1 MAKLNRKLGV
11 SGGQT
16 FQESPALTLMD
27 SPVFRVRL
35 GQGRSQAAPKVRG
48 FIGRIKALV
57 RQHGGSATSRR
68 YRAQFGV
75 GGSAA
80 ARLPVRSHPQRV
92 IIKARVVKHSKFAG
106 AKGGAAGALRKHLE
120 YLGRAGVA
128 EHEGRGVVFNQDED
142 LTPTMLA
149 AFRDELVGDR
159 HHFRFIVSPEH
170 GAKLDLQSFARE
182 LVSEMQTDL
191 GTRLNWIG
199 VAHYDTDDPHVHL
212 LIQGK
217 DERGGDLII
226 NRNYLSH
233 GMRLQAMELATRR
246 LGHRLEE
253 DIEKGLKR
261 ELKADRL
268 TPKDLEI
275 SAQAALHPDGLVS
288 ALRGKDGTL
297 GSESERVRTLSRLA
311 HLESLGLAREIAPG
325 VWQPQVD
332 LVAQLRSL
340 STRGDIIK
348 RMHERMRGGSP
359 AMHTAILTRE
369 SPPTEP
375 VIGRIY
381 SQGISDELSDDQYL
395 LVEAQDGKAYYVNL
409 SAARHAAGLEFHLG
423 SIVRIVPSA
432 ARERGTVMR
441 IEGMSRENLDTQIK
455 QNGVTWLD
463 REIATGANL
472 SARLRVGASRFEGQ
486 HHQALRARLEH
497 LKSLG
502 LTADGEGETRVKNGF
517 LDELY
522 VREINDAHQRLQAR
536 YGELAP
542 VQPGQQRVGRMAD
555 IEHLP
560 SGPHAVIESQGGYSL
575 VPASP
580 AILRHVGRNIRISIG
595 RARAGE
601 GVTPTHEQWAIRY
614 RVLDLK
620 RSLKM
625 GL

>member
-1 MAKLNRKLGV
+1 MAKLHEKFGSS
-11 SGGQT
+11 SGEG
-16 FQESPALTLMD
+16 FRDSPGLTLMD

-35 GQGRSQAAPKVRG
+35 GQGRSQTAPKVRG

-57 RQHGGSATSRR
+57 RQYGGSPTSRR

-92 IIKARVVKHSKFAG
+92 IVKARIVKHSKFAG
-106 AKGGAAGALRKHLE
+106 AKGGAAGALRKHID

-128 EHEGRGVVFNQDED
+128 EDEGRGVVFNQDEE
-142 LTPTMLA
+142 LTPTMLS
-149 AFRDELVGDR
+149 AFRDELADDR

-170 GAKLDLQSFARE
+170 GAKLDLRSLARE
-182 LVSEMQTDL
+182 LASEMQTDL

-199 VAHYDTDDPHVHL
+199 VAHYDTDDPHIHL
-212 LIQGK
+212 LVRGK
-217 DERGGDLII
+217 DERGGDLVI

-233 GMRLQAMELATRR
+233 GMRLQAMEIATRR

-261 ELKADRL
+261 DLNADRV

-275 SAQAALHPDGLVS
+275 AAQAALHPDGLVS
-288 ALRGKDGTL
+288 ALRGKNGTL
-297 GSESERVRTLSRLA
+297 GSESERLRTLSRLA

-325 VWQPQVD
+325 VWQPHVD

-348 RMHERMRGGSP
+348 KMHERMHGASP
-359 AMHTAILTRE
+359 AMRTAILSHE
-369 SPPTEP
+369 NPPTEP
-375 VIGRIY
+375 VIGRVY
-381 SQGISDELSDDQYL
+381 SQGTSDELSGDQYL
-395 LVEAQDGKAYYVNL
+395 MVEAKDGKAYYVNL
-409 SAARHAAGLEFHLG
+409 SASRHAAAFEFRVG
-423 SIVRIVPSA
+423 SIVRIVPTA
-432 ARERGTVMR
+432 AHERGAVMR
-441 IEGMSRENLDTQIK
+441 IEGLSREDLDTQIK

-463 REIATGANL
+463 REIAAGANL
-472 SARLRVGASRFEGQ
+472 SAMLRMGASRFESQ
-486 HHQALRARLEH
+486 LHRALRARFEH
-497 LKSLG
+497 LKGLG
-502 LTADGEGETRVKNGF
+502 VTVDREGESRVKNGF

-522 VREINDAHQRLQAR
+522 AREIADAHQRLQSR
-536 YGELAP
+536 YGELVPLQA
-542 VQPGQQRVGRMAD
+542 GQQQAGRMAD
-555 IEHLP
+555 IEHLA
-560 SGPHAVIESQGGYSL
+560 SGPHAVIESQDRYSL
-575 VPASP
+575 VPATPSL
-580 AILRHVGRNIRISIG
+580 LRHVGRDIRISIG

-601 GVTPTHEQWAIRY
+601 GLTPTHEQWAIRY